1 MFLIWITNEVMFA
14 VFLLSIALAGLPKT
28 MKNATTRNS
37 GGWRQNDVAHRVV
50 AVGSVVCKGRPLKLQ
65 LLVWKVS
72 LEWFGRTTC
81 LRCFSRVFP

>member
-50 AVGSVVCKGRPLKLQ
+50 AVSSVVCKGRPLKLQ

-81 LRCFSRVFP
+81 LRCLSRFFP